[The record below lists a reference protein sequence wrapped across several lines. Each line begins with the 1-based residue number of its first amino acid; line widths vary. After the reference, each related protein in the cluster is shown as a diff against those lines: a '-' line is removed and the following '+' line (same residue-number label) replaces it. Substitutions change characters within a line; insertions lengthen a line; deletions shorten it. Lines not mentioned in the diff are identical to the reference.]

1 MRTFKYILIS
11 SIAFFLVSDI
21 YGQETNREIVES
33 DSIIVAN
40 QDLKIEILQLK
51 QKVNKLNGTI
61 GELRGDIT
69 NLTSKVGSLST
80 QKQKTEEEY
89 VELERYANQ
98 ILQANDSLSLVSGEL
113 KRANS
118 QITESKQSVEVA
130 ANALRSVL
138 ENERRKLVSRT
149 NSFKRNY
156 PKTCTEITHSTKR
169 GMVILDD
176 INTHKLSWIDDFN
189 VVVNT
194 CFALPRE
201 EAVNNIKVYFS
212 LYAQPDNAP
221 KETMESGVPIVLIPN
236 TSNSDDAVVYYE
248 GSLTISLPTKKRKEL
263 KSRFNYEVEYQE
275 EVIAAGKFKLD

>member
-1 MRTFKYILIS
+1 MKIFKYILIY
-11 SIAFFLVSDI
+11 SIALFFVSDVS
-21 YGQETNREIVES
+21 GQETNRDIVES

-51 QKVNKLNGTI
+51 QKVYKLNGTI
-61 GELRGDIT
+61 KDLRGDIT
-69 NLTSKVGSLST
+69 DLTSKVGNLST
-80 QKQKTEEEY
+80 QNQKTEAEY
-89 VELERYANQ
+89 AELERYANE

-138 ENERRKLVSRT
+138 ENERRKLVNRT

-156 PKTCTEITHSTKR
+156 PKTCTELTHSTKR

-176 INTHKLSWIDDFN
+176 INTHKLSWIDDFS

-212 LYAQPDNAP
+212 LYSQPNDAP
-221 KETMESGVPIVLIPN
+221 KETMESGVPIILIPN

-263 KSRFNYEVEYQE
+263 KARFNYEVEYQE